1 MLENLLNADHFI
13 LFGNQITNHITLFG
27 KFNVYFYAIAIVTG
41 MITCCLL
48 AVPLFRKR
56 GENPDL
62 ILDLMIGIVPLAII
76 GARLWYV
83 LFDITHFHS
92 FWDVINIR
100 DGGLAIYG
108 GVAGGALGIFI
119 VCKIKKVSIIKIFDF
134 GATMLPLGQAIGRWG
149 NFFNQEVYGQ
159 QITEPS
165 LQFFPLAVEI
175 DVGGS
180 VKWYQA
186 LFFYESLLNIIA
198 FIGLYLFLSKRNG
211 RTNGYSVAYYFI
223 AYGVIRGILENFRQS
238 EYNLPLFG
246 LNVKAMVI
254 VSVLLVLAGVAI
266 LICLL
271 IKDGI
276 IGKKRKNHKT
286 EKLTEVD

>member
-1 MLENLLNADHFI
+1 MLNNLLNADHFI
-13 LFGNQITNHITLFG
+13 LFGHEFTNHISLFG
-27 KFNVYFYAIAIVTG
+27 KFDVYFYAIAIVTG
-41 MITCCLL
+41 MILCCVF
-48 AVPLFRKR
+48 AVPLFKRR
-56 GENPDL
+56 GENPEL

-92 FWDVINIR
+92 FFDVINIR

-119 VCKIKKVSIIKIFDF
+119 VCKIKKISIIKIFDF

-159 QITEPS
+159 QITDPS

-175 DVGGS
+175 DLGGS

-186 LFFYESLLNIIA
+186 LFFYESILNLIA
-198 FIGLYLFLSKRNG
+198 FIGLYLFLYKRKG
-211 RTNGYSVAYYFI
+211 TTNGYSVGYYFI
-223 AYGVIRGILENFRQS
+223 AYGIIRGILENFRQS

-246 LNVKAMVI
+246 LKIKAMVI
-254 VSVLLVLAGVAI
+254 VSVILVLAGAAI
-266 LICLL
+266 IVSLL
-271 IKDGI
+271 FKDGI
-276 IGKKRKNHKT
+276 IGKKKKVS
-286 EKLTEVD
+286 EGIKK